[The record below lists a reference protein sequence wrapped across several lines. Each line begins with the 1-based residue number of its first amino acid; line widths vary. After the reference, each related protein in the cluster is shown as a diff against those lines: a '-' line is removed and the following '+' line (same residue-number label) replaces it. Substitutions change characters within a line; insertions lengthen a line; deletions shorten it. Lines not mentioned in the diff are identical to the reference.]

1 MDKKVKAFF
10 AAMGIATALL
20 VPVSASA
27 DNSDSEVQVS
37 IDITWD
43 SLEFTYTDRQW
54 DPETHSYKGGGWS
67 DSGGNFTLTN
77 TGNVGVM
84 ADFSYKQA
92 EGMEEI
98 KGYFSSSKLIV
109 PISESRNSKLTLSGK
124 PTAHFESMTVGTVTV
139 NVTTDDSGDAGDSTI
154 TGWYKDEET
163 GDWYYYDKNGKLVT
177 GWFKDGGSEWYY
189 ADEDGKLVRGWF
201 KDGGDDWYYSDNDGK
216 LHTGWLISPDGFNE
230 QTFYFDDDGKMH
242 TGWLV
247 SPDGFNEQTFY
258 FDDDGKMHIGWLIS
272 PLGAKGKM
280 FYFDPMGVM
289 QTGWYVD
296 GNNRFYLGA
305 DGTMLSAWL
314 VSPLGYEEGKTYYYD
329 ETGAMHMGWLTDP
342 PGPEGQTFY
351 FSERGTMVTGWA
363 NIGDYWYYFHSDGVM
378 ATDTT
383 MDGKHLGSDGR
394 WDGYGETPNM

>member
-1 MDKKVKAFF
+1 MDKKIKAFF

-27 DNSDSEVQVS
+27 DNSDSKVQVS

-54 DPETHSYKGGGWS
+54 DPETHSYIGGGWS

-92 EGMEEI
+92 EGMDEI
-98 KGYFSSSKLIV
+98 KGYFSSSELIV

-201 KDGGDDWYYSDNDGK
+201 NDGGDDWYYSDNDGK
-216 LHTGWLISPDGFNE
+216 LHTGWLISP
-230 QTFYFDDDGKMH
+230 
-242 TGWLV
+242 
-247 SPDGFNEQTFY
+247 
-258 FDDDGKMHIGWLIS
+258 
-272 PLGAKGKM
+272 LGAKGKM
-280 FYFDPMGVM
+280 FYFDLMGVM

-342 PGPEGQTFY
+342 PGSEGQTFY
-351 FSERGTMVTGWA
+351 FSERGTMVIGWA

>member
-20 VPVSASA
+20 VSVSASA

-43 SLEFTYTDRQW
+43 SLEFTYTDGQW

-189 ADEDGKLVRGWF
+189 ADEDGKVLTGSNN
-201 KDGGDDWYYSDNDGK
+201 GGEYDLSYPWDYGKLYTDWVKVDDDWYYIDRNGLIAKNTIIDGR
-216 LHTGWLISPDGFNE
+216 
-230 QTFYFDDDGKMH
+230 Y
-242 TGWLV
+242 
-247 SPDGFNEQTFY
+247 
-258 FDDDGKMHIGWLIS
+258 IGL
-272 PLGAKGKM
+272 
-280 FYFDPMGVM
+280 
-289 QTGWYVD
+289 
-296 GNNRFYLGA
+296 
-305 DGTMLSAWL
+305 
-314 VSPLGYEEGKTYYYD
+314 
-329 ETGAMHMGWLTDP
+329 
-342 PGPEGQTFY
+342 
-351 FSERGTMVTGWA
+351 
-363 NIGDYWYYFHSDGVM
+363 
-378 ATDTT
+378 
-383 MDGKHLGSDGR
+383 DGR

>member
-1 MDKKVKAFF
+1 MDKKIKAFF

-27 DNSDSEVQVS
+27 DNSDSKVQVS

-54 DPETHSYKGGGWS
+54 DPETHSYIGGGWS

-92 EGMEEI
+92 EGMDEI
-98 KGYFSSSKLIV
+98 KGYFSSSELIV

-189 ADEDGKLVRGWF
+189 AGEDGKLVRGWF
-201 KDGGDDWYYSDNDGK
+201 KDGGNDWYYADKDGKLVRGWFNDGGDDWYYSDNDGK
-216 LHTGWLISPDGFNE
+216 LHTGWLISP
-230 QTFYFDDDGKMH
+230 
-242 TGWLV
+242 
-247 SPDGFNEQTFY
+247 
-258 FDDDGKMHIGWLIS
+258 
-272 PLGAKGKM
+272 LGAKGKM
-280 FYFDPMGVM
+280 FYFDLMGVM

-342 PGPEGQTFY
+342 PGSEGQTFY

>member
-1 MDKKVKAFF
+1 MDKKIKAFF

-27 DNSDSEVQVS
+27 DNSDSKVQVS

-54 DPETHSYKGGGWS
+54 DPETHSYIGGGWS

-92 EGMEEI
+92 EGMDEI
-98 KGYFSSSKLIV
+98 KGYFSSSELIV

-201 KDGGDDWYYSDNDGK
+201 KDGGNDWYYADKDGKLVRGWFNDGGDDWYYSDNDGK
-216 LHTGWLISPDGFNE
+216 LHTGWLISP
-230 QTFYFDDDGKMH
+230 
-242 TGWLV
+242 
-247 SPDGFNEQTFY
+247 
-258 FDDDGKMHIGWLIS
+258 
-272 PLGAKGKM
+272 LGAKGKM
-280 FYFDPMGVM
+280 FYFDLMGVM

-342 PGPEGQTFY
+342 PGSEGQTFY
-351 FSERGTMVTGWA
+351 FSERGTMVIGWA

>member
-27 DNSDSEVQVS
+27 DNSDSKVQVS

-43 SLEFTYTDRQW
+43 SLEFTYTDGQW

-67 DSGGNFTLTN
+67 DSGGNFTVKN
-77 TGNVGVM
+77 NGNVCVE
-84 ADFSYKQA
+84 AKFSYA
-92 EGMEEI
+92 NATGMDEI
-98 KGYFSSSKLIV
+98 KGYFSSSELIV
-109 PISESRNSKLTLSGK
+109 PISESKNCKLSLSGK
-124 PTAHFESMTVGTVTV
+124 PTEHFESMTVGTVTV

-201 KDGGDDWYYSDNDGK
+201 KDGGDDWYYADKDGKLVRGWFNDGGDDWYYSDNDGK
-216 LHTGWLISPDGFNE
+216 LHT
-230 QTFYFDDDGKMH
+230 
-242 TGWLV
+242 
-247 SPDGFNEQTFY
+247 
-258 FDDDGKMHIGWLIS
+258 GWLIS

-280 FYFDPMGVM
+280 FYFDLMGVM

-342 PGPEGQTFY
+342 PGSEGQTFY

>member
-1 MDKKVKAFF
+1 MDKKIKAFF
-10 AAMGIATALL
+10 AAMGIATVLL

-27 DNSDSEVQVS
+27 DNSDSKVQVS

-43 SLEFTYTDRQW
+43 SLEFTYTDGQW

-67 DSGGNFTLTN
+67 DSGGYFTLTN

-92 EGMEEI
+92 EGMDEI
-98 KGYFSSSKLIV
+98 KGYFSSSELIV

-201 KDGGDDWYYSDNDGK
+201 KDGGNDWYYADKDGKLVRGWFNDGGDDWYYSDNDGK
-216 LHTGWLISPDGFNE
+216 LHTGWLISP
-230 QTFYFDDDGKMH
+230 
-242 TGWLV
+242 
-247 SPDGFNEQTFY
+247 
-258 FDDDGKMHIGWLIS
+258 
-272 PLGAKGKM
+272 LGAKGKM
-280 FYFDPMGVM
+280 FYFDLMGVM

-342 PGPEGQTFY
+342 PGSEGQTFY

>member
-1 MDKKVKAFF
+1 MDKKIKAFF

-27 DNSDSEVQVS
+27 DNSDSKVQVS

-54 DPETHSYKGGGWS
+54 DPETHSYIGGGWS

-92 EGMEEI
+92 EGMDEI
-98 KGYFSSSKLIV
+98 KGYFSSSELIV

-201 KDGGDDWYYSDNDGK
+201 KDGGNDWYYADKDGKLVRGWFNDGGDDWYYSDNDGK
-216 LHTGWLISPDGFNE
+216 LHTGWLISP
-230 QTFYFDDDGKMH
+230 
-242 TGWLV
+242 
-247 SPDGFNEQTFY
+247 
-258 FDDDGKMHIGWLIS
+258 
-272 PLGAKGKM
+272 LGAKGKM
-280 FYFDPMGVM
+280 FYFDLMGVM

-342 PGPEGQTFY
+342 PGSEGQTFY

>member
-1 MDKKVKAFF
+1 MDKKIKAFF

-27 DNSDSEVQVS
+27 DNSDSKVQVS

-54 DPETHSYKGGGWS
+54 DPETHSYIGGGWS

-92 EGMEEI
+92 EGIDEI
-98 KGYFSSSKLIV
+98 KGYFSSSELIV

-201 KDGGDDWYYSDNDGK
+201 KDGGNDWYYADKDGKLVRGWFNDGGDDWYYSDNDGK
-216 LHTGWLISPDGFNE
+216 LHTGWLISP
-230 QTFYFDDDGKMH
+230 
-242 TGWLV
+242 
-247 SPDGFNEQTFY
+247 
-258 FDDDGKMHIGWLIS
+258 
-272 PLGAKGKM
+272 LGAKGKM
-280 FYFDPMGVM
+280 FYFDLMGVM

-342 PGPEGQTFY
+342 PGSEGQTFY

>member
-1 MDKKVKAFF
+1 MDKKIKAFF

-27 DNSDSEVQVS
+27 DNSDSKVQVS

-54 DPETHSYKGGGWS
+54 DPETHSYIGGGWS

-92 EGMEEI
+92 EGMDEI
-98 KGYFSSSKLIV
+98 KGYFSSSELIV

-201 KDGGDDWYYSDNDGK
+201 KDGGNDWYDADKDGKLVRGWFNDGGDDWYYSDNDGK
-216 LHTGWLISPDGFNE
+216 LHTGWL
-230 QTFYFDDDGKMH
+230 
-242 TGWLV
+242 V
-247 SPDGFNEQTFY
+247 
-258 FDDDGKMHIGWLIS
+258 S

-280 FYFDPMGVM
+280 FYFDLMGVM

-342 PGPEGQTFY
+342 PGSEGQTFY

>member
-1 MDKKVKAFF
+1 MDKKGKAFF

-20 VPVSASA
+20 VSVSASA

-43 SLEFTYTDRQW
+43 SLEFTYTDGQW

-242 TGWLV
+242 
-247 SPDGFNEQTFY
+247 
-258 FDDDGKMHIGWLIS
+258 IGWLIS

-363 NIGDYWYYFHSDGVM
+363 SIGDYWYYFHSDGVM

>member
-1 MDKKVKAFF
+1 MDKKIKAFF

-27 DNSDSEVQVS
+27 DNSDSKVQVS

-43 SLEFTYTDRQW
+43 SLEFTYTDGQW

-92 EGMEEI
+92 EGMDEI
-98 KGYFSSSKLIV
+98 KGYFSSSELIV

-163 GDWYYYDKNGKLVT
+163 GDWYYYDNNGKLVT
-177 GWFKDGGSEWYY
+177 GWFKDGGTEWYY

-201 KDGGDDWYYSDNDGK
+201 NDGGNDGRYSGDDGKLHSDWVKVNDDWYY
-216 LHTGWLISPDGFNE
+216 
-230 QTFYFDDDGKMH
+230 FD
-242 TGWLV
+242 
-247 SPDGFNEQTFY
+247 
-258 FDDDGKMHIGWLIS
+258 
-272 PLGAKGKM
+272 
-280 FYFDPMGVM
+280 
-289 QTGWYVD
+289 
-296 GNNRFYLGA
+296 
-305 DGTMLSAWL
+305 
-314 VSPLGYEEGKTYYYD
+314 
-329 ETGAMHMGWLTDP
+329 
-342 PGPEGQTFY
+342 
-351 FSERGTMVTGWA
+351 
-363 NIGDYWYYFHSDGVM
+363 
-378 ATDTT
+378 
-383 MDGKHLGSDGR
+383 
-394 WDGYGETPNM
+394 

>member
-1 MDKKVKAFF
+1 MDKKIKAFF

-27 DNSDSEVQVS
+27 DNSDSKVQVS

-43 SLEFTYTDRQW
+43 SLEFTYTDRQR
-54 DPETHSYKGGGWS
+54 DPETHSYIGGGWS

-92 EGMEEI
+92 EGMDEI
-98 KGYFSSSKLIV
+98 KGYFSSSELIV

-201 KDGGDDWYYSDNDGK
+201 KDGGNDWYYADKDGKLVRGWFNDGGDDWYYSDNDGK
-216 LHTGWLISPDGFNE
+216 LHTGWLISP
-230 QTFYFDDDGKMH
+230 
-242 TGWLV
+242 
-247 SPDGFNEQTFY
+247 
-258 FDDDGKMHIGWLIS
+258 
-272 PLGAKGKM
+272 LGAKGKM
-280 FYFDPMGVM
+280 FYFDLMGVM

-342 PGPEGQTFY
+342 PGSEGQTFY

>member
-92 EGMEEI
+92 EGMDEI
-98 KGYFSSSKLIV
+98 KGYFSSSELIV

-201 KDGGDDWYYSDNDGK
+201 KDGGNDWYYADKDGKLVRGWFNDGGDDWYYSDNDGK
-216 LHTGWLISPDGFNE
+216 LHTGWLISP
-230 QTFYFDDDGKMH
+230 
-242 TGWLV
+242 
-247 SPDGFNEQTFY
+247 
-258 FDDDGKMHIGWLIS
+258 
-272 PLGAKGKM
+272 LGANGKM
-280 FYFDPMGVM
+280 FYFDLMGVM

-342 PGPEGQTFY
+342 PGSEGQTFY

>member
-27 DNSDSEVQVS
+27 DNSDSKVQVS

-43 SLEFTYTDRQW
+43 SLEFTYTDGQW

-92 EGMEEI
+92 EGMDEI
-98 KGYFSSSKLIV
+98 KGYFSSSELIV

-201 KDGGDDWYYSDNDGK
+201 KDGGNDWYYADKDGKLVRGWFNDGGDDWYYSDNDGK
-216 LHTGWLISPDGFNE
+216 LHTGWLISP
-230 QTFYFDDDGKMH
+230 
-242 TGWLV
+242 
-247 SPDGFNEQTFY
+247 
-258 FDDDGKMHIGWLIS
+258 
-272 PLGAKGKM
+272 LGAKGKM
-280 FYFDPMGVM
+280 FYFDLMGVM

-342 PGPEGQTFY
+342 PGSEGQTFY

>member
-20 VPVSASA
+20 VSVSASA

-43 SLEFTYTDRQW
+43 SLEFTYTDGQW

-154 TGWYKDEET
+154 TGW
-163 GDWYYYDKNGKLVT
+163 
-177 GWFKDGGSEWYY
+177 
-189 ADEDGKLVRGWF
+189 
-201 KDGGDDWYYSDNDGK
+201 
-216 LHTGWLISPDGFNE
+216 LI
-230 QTFYFDDDGKMH
+230 
-242 TGWLV
+242 

>member
-92 EGMEEI
+92 EGMDEI
-98 KGYFSSSKLIV
+98 KGYFSSSELIV

-124 PTAHFESMTVGTVTV
+124 PTEHFESMTIGTVTV
-139 NVTTDDSGDAGDSTI
+139 NVYPHGWANVNGTKYYFRLGYKE
-154 TGWYKDEET
+154 TGWVKDEDT
-163 GDWYYYDKNGKLVT
+163 GDWYYFDKDGNMVK

-242 TGWLV
+242 TGWL
-247 SPDGFNEQTFY
+247 
-258 FDDDGKMHIGWLIS
+258 IS
-272 PLGAKGKM
+272 PSGAKGKM

-305 DGTMLSAWL
+305 DGAMLSAWL

-342 PGPEGQTFY
+342 PGSEGQTFY

-383 MDGKHLGSDGR
+383 MNGKHLGSDGR

>member
-1 MDKKVKAFF
+1 MDKKIKAFF

-27 DNSDSEVQVS
+27 DNSDSKVQVS

-54 DPETHSYKGGGWS
+54 DPETHSYIGGGWS

-92 EGMEEI
+92 EGMDEI
-98 KGYFSSSKLIV
+98 KGYFSSSELIV

-201 KDGGDDWYYSDNDGK
+201 KDGGNDWYYADKDGKLVRGWFNDGGDDWYYSDNDGK
-216 LHTGWLISPDGFNE
+216 LHTGWLISP
-230 QTFYFDDDGKMH
+230 
-242 TGWLV
+242 
-247 SPDGFNEQTFY
+247 
-258 FDDDGKMHIGWLIS
+258 
-272 PLGAKGKM
+272 LGAKGKM
-280 FYFDPMGVM
+280 FYFDLMGVM

-342 PGPEGQTFY
+342 PGSEGQTFY

-394 WDGYGETPNM
+394 WDGYSETPNM

>member
-1 MDKKVKAFF
+1 MDKKIKAFF

-27 DNSDSEVQVS
+27 DNSDSKVQVS

-43 SLEFTYTDRQW
+43 SLEFTYSDGQW

-92 EGMEEI
+92 EGMDEI
-98 KGYFSSSKLIV
+98 KGYFSSSELIV

-124 PTAHFESMTVGTVTV
+124 PTEHFESMTVGTITV

-177 GWFKDGGSEWYY
+177 GWFKDGGNEWYY

-201 KDGGDDWYYSDNDGK
+201 KDGGNDWYYADKDGKLVRGWFNDGGDDWYYSDNDGK
-216 LHTGWLISPDGFNE
+216 LHTGWLISP
-230 QTFYFDDDGKMH
+230 
-242 TGWLV
+242 
-247 SPDGFNEQTFY
+247 
-258 FDDDGKMHIGWLIS
+258 
-272 PLGAKGKM
+272 LGAKGKM
-280 FYFDPMGVM
+280 FYFDLMGVM

-342 PGPEGQTFY
+342 PGSEGQTFY

>member
-1 MDKKVKAFF
+1 MDKKIKAFF

-27 DNSDSEVQVS
+27 DNSDSKVQVS

-54 DPETHSYKGGGWS
+54 DPETHSYIGGGWS
-67 DSGGNFTLTN
+67 DSGGNFTLTK

-92 EGMEEI
+92 EGMDEI
-98 KGYFSSSKLIV
+98 KGYFSSSELIV

-201 KDGGDDWYYSDNDGK
+201 KDGGNDWYYADKDGKLVRGWFNDGGDDWYYSDNDGK
-216 LHTGWLISPDGFNE
+216 LHTGWLISP
-230 QTFYFDDDGKMH
+230 
-242 TGWLV
+242 
-247 SPDGFNEQTFY
+247 
-258 FDDDGKMHIGWLIS
+258 
-272 PLGAKGKM
+272 LGAKGKM
-280 FYFDPMGVM
+280 FYFDLMGVM

-342 PGPEGQTFY
+342 PGSEGQTFY

>member
-1 MDKKVKAFF
+1 MDKKIKAFF

-27 DNSDSEVQVS
+27 DNSDSKVQVS

-54 DPETHSYKGGGWS
+54 DPETHSYIGGGWS

-92 EGMEEI
+92 EGMDEI
-98 KGYFSSSKLIV
+98 KGYFSSSELIV

-139 NVTTDDSGDAGDSTI
+139 NATTDDSGDAGDSTI

-201 KDGGDDWYYSDNDGK
+201 KDGGNDWYYADKDGKLVRGWFNDGGDDWYYSDNDGK
-216 LHTGWLISPDGFNE
+216 LHTGWLISP
-230 QTFYFDDDGKMH
+230 
-242 TGWLV
+242 
-247 SPDGFNEQTFY
+247 
-258 FDDDGKMHIGWLIS
+258 
-272 PLGAKGKM
+272 LGAKGKM
-280 FYFDPMGVM
+280 FYFDLMGVM

-342 PGPEGQTFY
+342 PGSEGQTFY

>member
-1 MDKKVKAFF
+1 MDKKIKAFF

-27 DNSDSEVQVS
+27 DNSDSKVQVS

-43 SLEFTYTDRQW
+43 SLEFTYTDEQW

-67 DSGGNFTLTN
+67 DSGGNFTVKN
-77 TGNVGVM
+77 NGNVCVE
-84 ADFSYKQA
+84 AKFSYA
-92 EGMEEI
+92 NATGMEEI
-98 KGYFSSSKLIV
+98 KGRFSSSELIV

-124 PTAHFESMTVGTVTV
+124 PTEHFESMTVGTITV

-201 KDGGDDWYYSDNDGK
+201 KDGGDDWYYADKDGKLVRGWFNDGGDDWYYSDNDGK
-216 LHTGWLISPDGFNE
+216 LHT
-230 QTFYFDDDGKMH
+230 
-242 TGWLV
+242 
-247 SPDGFNEQTFY
+247 
-258 FDDDGKMHIGWLIS
+258 GWLIS

-296 GNNRFYLGA
+296 GNNRFYLGV

-342 PGPEGQTFY
+342 PGSEGQTFY

>member
-37 IDITWD
+37 IDITWN
-43 SLEFTYTDRQW
+43 SLEFTYTDGQW

-92 EGMEEI
+92 EGMDEI
-98 KGYFSSSKLIV
+98 KGIFSSPEISV
-109 PISESRNSKLTLSGK
+109 SISESRNSKLTLSGK
-124 PTAHFESMTVGTVTV
+124 PTEHFESMTVGTVTV

-177 GWFKDGGSEWYY
+177 GWFKDGGNEWYY

-201 KDGGDDWYYSDNDGK
+201 NDGGNDGRYSGDDGK

-242 TGWLV
+242 T
-247 SPDGFNEQTFY
+247 
-258 FDDDGKMHIGWLIS
+258 GWLIS

-342 PGPEGQTFY
+342 PGSEGQTFY

>member
-1 MDKKVKAFF
+1 MDKKIKAFF

-27 DNSDSEVQVS
+27 DNSDSKVQVS

-54 DPETHSYKGGGWS
+54 DPETHSYIGGGWS

-92 EGMEEI
+92 EGMDEI
-98 KGYFSSSKLIV
+98 KGYFSSSELIV
-109 PISESRNSKLTLSGK
+109 PISESRNSKLTLSRK

-201 KDGGDDWYYSDNDGK
+201 KDGGNDWYYADKDGKLVRGWFNDGGDDWYYSDNDGK
-216 LHTGWLISPDGFNE
+216 LHTGWLISP
-230 QTFYFDDDGKMH
+230 
-242 TGWLV
+242 
-247 SPDGFNEQTFY
+247 
-258 FDDDGKMHIGWLIS
+258 
-272 PLGAKGKM
+272 LGAKGKM
-280 FYFDPMGVM
+280 FYFDLMGVM

-342 PGPEGQTFY
+342 PGSEGQTFY

>member
-1 MDKKVKAFF
+1 MDKKIKAFF

-27 DNSDSEVQVS
+27 DNSDSKVQVS

-54 DPETHSYKGGGWS
+54 DPETHSYIGGGWS

-92 EGMEEI
+92 EGMDEI
-98 KGYFSSSKLIV
+98 KGYFSSSELIV

-189 ADEDGKLVRGWF
+189 ADEDGKVLTGSNN
-201 KDGGDDWYYSDNDGK
+201 GGEYDLSYPWDYGKLHTDWLNVNDDWYYIDRNSSIAKNTTIDGR
-216 LHTGWLISPDGFNE
+216 F
-230 QTFYFDDDGKMH
+230 
-242 TGWLV
+242 
-247 SPDGFNEQTFY
+247 
-258 FDDDGKMHIGWLIS
+258 IGL
-272 PLGAKGKM
+272 
-280 FYFDPMGVM
+280 
-289 QTGWYVD
+289 
-296 GNNRFYLGA
+296 
-305 DGTMLSAWL
+305 
-314 VSPLGYEEGKTYYYD
+314 
-329 ETGAMHMGWLTDP
+329 
-342 PGPEGQTFY
+342 
-351 FSERGTMVTGWA
+351 
-363 NIGDYWYYFHSDGVM
+363 
-378 ATDTT
+378 
-383 MDGKHLGSDGR
+383 DGR
-394 WDGYGETPNM
+394 WDGIGDAPNM